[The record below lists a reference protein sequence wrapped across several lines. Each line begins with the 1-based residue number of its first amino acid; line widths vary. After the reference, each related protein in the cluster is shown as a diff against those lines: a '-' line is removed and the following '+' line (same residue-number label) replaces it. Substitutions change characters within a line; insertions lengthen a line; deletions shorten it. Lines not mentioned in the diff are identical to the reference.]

1 MDCYQLIKAGIGWGY
16 NFEAILNFE
25 AMLNFEAKLNIE
37 PMLNIKAM
45 LNIETMLIVEA
56 MLNFEAMSTG
66 TSEKTHLL
74 MSQWGHPLY
83 FGCRDGDPIHIVLLL
98 MQ

>member
-74 MSQWGHPLY
+74 MSH
-83 FGCRDGDPIHIVLLL
+83 GDIHCILGVG
-98 MQ
+98 MVTPSISSFC